1 MGDSSLRQ
9 RGNNCVPSSVSRR
22 RRWMYERSLPPSA
35 SVEDDEDEEEEDDDD
50 VDEKAED
57 DEETTDSDDDN
68 DNGLDDNKKHEY
80 DEGETTS
87 SDSSSVSVNNDN
99 CNRRANC
106 RFRSVSSRRKQSFN
120 FHQRVDKDIND
131 DIVMSE
137 DKDSFVLLSGNERT
151 GNDRS
156 PSSSSTTLFSQMH
169 LHSNTKSLPVTSD
182 GPPSDN
188 VDDDVD
194 RLNNVDDVDED
205 DCLNDSC
212 IFSIFDETNNRLV
225 EPPMLHKQIEKVINV
240 PIRLKDISAKI
251 PLHKNPNYAPFM
263 CNPMKLNLLNV
274 HQKIND
280 DIPQPLSDVLSQSAS
295 EFLRNKW
302 SNVGLWFDVSNEET
316 RVDER
321 HCLLPL
327 QVTLLREWCLLNL
340 ISCNDV
346 YQVFGT

>member
-9 RGNNCVPSSVSRR
+9 RGTNGVPSSVTRR

-35 SVEDDEDEEEEDDDD
+35 SVEDDEDEEEDDDDD

-57 DEETTDSDDDN
+57 DEEATDSDDDN
-68 DNGLDDNKKHEY
+68 DNGLDDNKKQEY
-80 DEGETTS
+80 GEDETTS

-99 CNRRANC
+99 RNRRANC
-106 RFRSVSSRRKQSFN
+106 RFRSVSSRRK
-120 FHQRVDKDIND
+120 RPADKDINDDIVD

-137 DKDSFVLLSGNERT
+137 DKDSFGLLSGNERT

-156 PSSSSTTLFSQMH
+156 SSSSSSTALFSQMH
-169 LHSNTKSLPVTSD
+169 LHSNTKSLPLTSD
-182 GPPSDN
+182 RPSSYN
-188 VDDDVD
+188 VDADDDDCLNDVD
-194 RLNNVDDVDED
+194 AD

-225 EPPMLHKQIEKVINV
+225 EPPMLHKQIEKAINV

-251 PLHKNPNYAPFM
+251 SLHKNPNYAPFM

-280 DIPQPLSDVLSQSAS
+280 DVPQPLSDMLSQSAS
-295 EFLRNKW
+295 EILRSKW
-302 SNVGLWFDVSNEET
+302 SNVGLWFDASSEET

-327 QVTLLREWCLLNL
+327 QITLLREWCLLNL